1 MKASRPTIVKG
12 TTMSTPTRVNVPATP
27 VTSAYDV
34 TDIPTITLPLTKATK
49 AHVAAGVA
57 AVAGAAQVATEML
70 PDGTVKAY
78 VQAGVAVLTIAAV
91 WLGVYTVPNV
101 PKITRK

>member
-1 MKASRPTIVKG
+1 M
-12 TTMSTPTRVNVPATP
+12 
-27 VTSAYDV
+27 
-34 TDIPTITLPLTKATK
+34 TKSTK

-57 AVAGAAQVATEML
+57 AVAGAAQLATEVL
-70 PDGTVKAY
+70 PDGAVKAY
-78 VQAGVAVLTIAAV
+78 VQAGVGVLTIAAV